1 MKAPIA
7 AVAGALVAA
16 CLTSGCSSTNP
27 QLDNH
32 WNLQWVPRSIV
43 YNTTGYV
50 PERDGSYREFQWREK
65 RHINLTLRR
74 HFLNSNPYN
83 PRQPEV
89 PKYFEERPPHSI
101 LPDPFNYFHLTAIV
115 AGAVYSGASTSQAF
129 VPIPVDSI
137 IATLQPGGF
146 AEFWEGIAG
155 PSEEPISRHTKDNPP
170 SPDEFEVDS
179 PNKPRFI
186 GN

>member
-1 MKAPIA
+1 MKAPIRAVVCA
-7 AVAGALVAA
+7 AIVGLA
-16 CLTSGCSSTNP
+16 SSCSSTNP
-27 QLDNH
+27 QTNNH
-32 WNLQWVPRSIV
+32 WNVQWVPRSIV
-43 YNTTGYV
+43 YNTTGYI
-50 PERDGSYREFQWREK
+50 PERDGTYREFQWREK

-89 PKYFEERPPHSI
+89 PKYFEQRPPHSI
-101 LPDPFNYFHLTAIV
+101 LPDPFNYFHLTSVV
-115 AGAVYSGASTSQAF
+115 AGAVYSGASTSGAF

-146 AEFWEGIAG
+146 EEFWAGIAG
-155 PSEEPISRHTKDNPP
+155 TKKDSISPYVNENPP
-170 SPDEFEVDS
+170 APEEFEVDAA
-179 PNKPRFI
+179 NKPRFV